1 MGGGNVNGVAVVA
14 VILMVELAL
23 LAVLVYY

>member
-1 MGGGNVNGVAVVA
+1 MGGGNVNGVAVAA